1 MQSVVVA
8 EKDYSPGL
16 TRNERMQ
23 VKVKFIGRY
32 IDLTGIQEFNLNV
45 SGGDSIWHVVDL
57 VVKQYPQL
65 EKDKKF
71 IMISKNNIF
80 TNREAK
86 IKEDDE
92 ITLSPPVVSG
102 G

>member
-1 MQSVVVA
+1 MGKHSSPKPLRTDAMQI
-8 EKDYSPGL
+8 
-16 TRNERMQ
+16 TI
-23 VKVKFIGRY
+23 KFIGRY
-32 IDLTGIQEFNLNV
+32 IDLTGTKKFKL
-45 SGGDSIWHVVDL
+45 SILQGSSMWDVVDL

-71 IMISKNNIF
+71 LMVTKNNMF

-86 IKEDDE
+86 IQDGDE